1 MNKQFFRQNG
11 KLYSIISSYDV
22 KCLNLNE
29 GKLYMDYCKY
39 NNKYEQPII
48 KNAKFCTQFDNYKC
62 LGGKFKIYPTAFESP
77 RYEHLNCSSIFLEL
91 GFKCCYNLNTE
102 VEYIDEIGN

>member
-1 MNKQFFRQNG
+1 MNF
-11 KLYSIISSYDV
+11 
-22 KCLNLNE
+22 NE
-29 GKLYMDYCKY
+29 GKLYMDYRKD
-39 NNKYEQPII
+39 NNKYKQYII
-48 KNAKFCTQFDNYKC
+48 KNGKFCAQFDNSKC
-62 LGGKFKIYPTAFESP
+62 LCGKFKIYPTAFESP